1 MIIRMYRLV
10 LFLFSMFVLFSLG
23 FNIVLYGLGSK
34 HDLLEKFRTSMLQDS
49 VHLVV
54 NGYFPSITVKSVSV
68 RKARFYLTTVS
79 FRYT

>member
-1 MIIRMYRLV
+1 M
-10 LFLFSMFVLFSLG
+10 
-23 FNIVLYGLGSK
+23 LYGLGSK

-68 RKARFYLTTVS
+68 RKAHFYLATMS
-79 FRYT
+79 YGYL

>member
-1 MIIRMYRLV
+1 MYRLV

-34 HDLLEKFRTSMLQDS
+34 HDLLEKFRTSMLQDC

>member
-1 MIIRMYRLV
+1 MYRLV